1 MRTETWYYCD
11 KGCGYRSQ
19 DKDEMEKH
27 ELDCKFEPLPVWQ
40 VEVGLDLE
48 PEPACTTKKLRFD
61 VRDGKERARYL
72 DDAPEVKYAC
82 VRSYYW
88 VCKFVGTEAE
98 VPDALAECKAKMRE
112 FLLHL
117 AGEVDGLEFKQGE

>member
-1 MRTETWYYCD
+1 
-11 KGCGYRSQ
+11 
-19 DKDEMEKH
+19 MEEH
-27 ELDCKFEPLPVWQ
+27 ERDCKFEPLPVWQ

-48 PEPACTTKKLRFD
+48 PEPSFTTKKLRFD
-61 VRDGKERARYL
+61 VRDSKERARYL

-88 VCKFVGTEAE
+88 VCKFVATEAE
-98 VPDALAECKAKMRE
+98 TVAALEECKAKMRE

-117 AGEVDGLEFKQGE
+117 AGEVDGLKFKQGE